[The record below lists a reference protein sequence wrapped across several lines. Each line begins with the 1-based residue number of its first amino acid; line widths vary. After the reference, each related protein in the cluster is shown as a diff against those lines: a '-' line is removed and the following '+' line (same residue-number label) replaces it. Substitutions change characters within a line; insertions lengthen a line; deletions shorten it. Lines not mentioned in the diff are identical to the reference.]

1 MLQDTTNIQGIP
13 PPEPFP
19 VDPCAPPSIST
30 PSAIPRSTSTRDNSN
45 KPSHRPSTP
54 SSTATGNMSWREE
67 ESILKHQLRSAKA
80 EIAQL
85 QAKLGIAKNA
95 VPFNSSSPSRK
106 ILNSTSSPSTSPEL
120 SHSLSD
126 RQLSVSPTSLR
137 TRRVSSASSTHST
150 EASAPPPTSPLPP
163 VPPIPQ
169 AIVTPA
175 ATTATNVSPTRIPVP
190 TSSNS
195 GYAPVG
201 PVALNRALLSNE
213 GQSKSPPSRSPS
225 PLPSTAVTNDSIPT
239 VVNTTTTRTTT
250 SGPPSPSSSDLPED
264 IDRSLSPPPILLA
277 ARQSRLSDPTYT
289 RTAQYLSSTSRPE
302 NPFFSS
308 GTPARE
314 RLSKSASSAMSGSG
328 KVISGLQSELLQ
340 AKNALESTRGQLRL
354 SQRAVDFLG
363 RQNEDLKETKE
374 RLNTEI
380 ESLTR
385 QLNRRERTTEETL
398 SRARLAEASLATLQT
413 EHKTYVS
420 THKSRTKDLEES
432 EKKSREEL
440 KRVEMEYENL
450 RDGMRSMQN
459 GWKRDLDWLKQSL
472 GTKEKELEQKSRAL
486 EKLLASRS
494 EVASSLS
501 STVSSLS
508 ETTTKFNSTFANETS
523 TALRSL
529 ELLGTRQKED
539 SDKVE
544 IVRGEMGRLRRN
556 IERAERGEKER
567 EVIEQ

>member
-1 MLQDTTNIQGIP
+1 MLQDTTNLQSIA
-13 PPEPFP
+13 PPEPFAM
-19 VDPCAPPSIST
+19 DPGSPL
-30 PSAIPRSTSTRDNSN
+30 PRSTSARDTTHS
-45 KPSHRPSTP
+45 KQRPSTP
-54 SSTATGNMSWREE
+54 SSNATSMSWREE

-85 QAKLGIAKNA
+85 QAKLGIKNNA

-106 ILNSTSSPSTSPEL
+106 PELPHSPSVPSATM
-120 SHSLSD
+120 D
-126 RQLSVSPTSLR
+126 RQLSVSPVSSR
-137 TRRVSSASSTHST
+137 SRRVSSVSSSASTD
-150 EASAPPPTSPLPP
+150 AGPPPSSPLPP
-163 VPPIPQ
+163 VPAIPQ
-169 AIVTPA
+169 TVVTA
-175 ATTATNVSPTRIPVP
+175 SPTRIPVP
-190 TSSNS
+190 TASVSS

-213 GQSKSPPSRSPS
+213 GQPKSSSPPAATV
-225 PLPSTAVTNDSIPT
+225 PLPSPAPSTVITNS
-239 VVNTTTTRTTT
+239 NNEAGST
-250 SGPPSPSSSDLPED
+250 SDPLPED

-289 RTAQYLSSTSRPE
+289 RQSQYLASTSRPE

-328 KVISGLQSELLQ
+328 KVISGLQSELLL
-340 AKNALESTRGQLRL
+340 AKNGLESTRGQLRL

-374 RLNTEI
+374 RLNMEI

-398 SRARLAEASLATLQT
+398 SRARLAESSLTSLQS

-420 THKSRTKDLEES
+420 THKSRTKELEES

-450 RDGMRSMQN
+450 RDGMRSMQG
-459 GWKRDLDWLKQSL
+459 GWKRDLEWLKESL
-472 GTKEKELEQKSRAL
+472 ATKEKELDAKSAAL
-486 EKLLASRS
+486 EKLLTTRS
-494 EVASSLS
+494 EAAASLSTTVASLS
-501 STVSSLS
+501 TA
-508 ETTTKFNSTFANETS
+508 TTKFSSTFAAETTS
-523 TALRSL
+523 ALRSL
-529 ELLGTRQKED
+529 ELLTTRQRED

-544 IVRGEMGRLRRN
+544 VVRGEMGRLRRN
-556 IERAERGEKER
+556 IERAEKGDNTRER
-567 EVIEQ
+567 IEQ

>member
-1 MLQDTTNIQGIP
+1 M
-13 PPEPFP
+13 
-19 VDPCAPPSIST
+19 
-30 PSAIPRSTSTRDNSN
+30 
-45 KPSHRPSTP
+45 
-54 SSTATGNMSWREE
+54 
-67 ESILKHQLRSAKA
+67 
-80 EIAQL
+80 
-85 QAKLGIAKNA
+85 GIAKNA

-225 PLPSTAVTNDSIPT
+225 PLPSTAITNDSIPT
-239 VVNTTTTRTTT
+239 VVNTTTTTTTTTT

-363 RQNEDLKETKE
+363 RQNGEVFNSIALALALSHKP
-374 RLNTEI
+374 EI
-380 ESLTR
+380 TDSHSATLYRGSEG
-385 QLNRRERTTEETL
+385 NERTTQYRDRISHSTTESTRTHYGRNPL
-398 SRARLAEASLATLQT
+398 ARPT
-413 EHKTYVS
+413 
-420 THKSRTKDLEES
+420 
-432 EKKSREEL
+432 
-440 KRVEMEYENL
+440 
-450 RDGMRSMQN
+450 
-459 GWKRDLDWLKQSL
+459 
-472 GTKEKELEQKSRAL
+472 
-486 EKLLASRS
+486 SRS
-494 EVASSLS
+494 ISRD
-501 STVSSLS
+501 ST
-508 ETTTKFNSTFANETS
+508 N
-523 TALRSL
+523 
-529 ELLGTRQKED
+529 
-539 SDKVE
+539 
-544 IVRGEMGRLRRN
+544 
-556 IERAERGEKER
+556 
-567 EVIEQ
+567 

>member
-13 PPEPFP
+13 PPEPFS
-19 VDPCAPPSIST
+19 VDPCPPPSVST
-30 PSAIPRSTSTRDNSN
+30 PSAIPRSTSTRDNSG
-45 KPSHRPSTP
+45 KPNHRPSTP
-54 SSTATGNMSWREE
+54 SSTGNGNMSWREE

-120 SHSLSD
+120 SHSVSD

-137 TRRVSSASSTHST
+137 TRRVSSASSTHSN
-150 EASAPPPTSPLPP
+150 EALAPPPTSPLPP

-175 ATTATNVSPTRIPVP
+175 ATTVNNVSPTRIPVP

-225 PLPSTAVTNDSIPT
+225 PLPSTTTTTNDSIPT
-239 VVNTTTTRTTT
+239 VETTT
-250 SGPPSPSSSDLPED
+250 SGPPSPASDLPED

-277 ARQSRLSDPTYT
+277 ARQSRLSDPTYA

-340 AKNALESTRGQLRL
+340 SKNALESTRGQLRL

-420 THKSRTKDLEES
+420 THKSRTKELEEN

-459 GWKRDLDWLKQSL
+459 GWKRDLEWLKQSL
-472 GTKEKELEQKSRAL
+472 GTKEKELEQKSKAL

-508 ETTTKFNSTFANETS
+508 ATTTKFNSTFANETS

-544 IVRGEMGRLRRN
+544 VVRGEMGRLRRN
-556 IERAERGEKER
+556 IERAERGEKKR